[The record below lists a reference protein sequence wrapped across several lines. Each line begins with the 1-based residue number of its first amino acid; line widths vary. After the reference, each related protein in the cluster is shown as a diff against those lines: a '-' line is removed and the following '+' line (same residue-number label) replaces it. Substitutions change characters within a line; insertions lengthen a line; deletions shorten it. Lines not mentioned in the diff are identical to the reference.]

1 MKRLQGIVSSGVAV
15 RSPNPM
21 PAADD
26 KMRIP
31 VRVRAISSQEL
42 PTVTDKY
49 LNENKWWVSPYNFVP
64 EVRATFDLPEKVS
77 IHDATLRDGE
87 QTPGIVFSIAD
98 KIAIAEKLDEV
109 GVERIEAGMPA
120 VSEQDFE
127 AIKQISKLGLKAR
140 IYTFARAMNSDI
152 DKALEC
158 GCHGVIVEVPIGY
171 PKLKYQFKWT
181 WEDVLKK
188 SVGVI
193 NYAKS
198 HGLHVVYFPYD
209 TTRAREED
217 LRNLLSRIV
226 LDSNP
231 DSVGVVDTMGCALP
245 EAIKYMVR
253 LVKSLTKLPVEVHT
267 HNDFGM
273 AVATELAGVEAGANC
288 IHSCANGLGERT
300 GNAPLEELM
309 VALHVLYGYDTQY
322 RLEKLPELGELVSRI
337 SGFATAV
344 NKPILGERNFTRESG
359 IGVDLVVK
367 EPLAMF
373 GTHPAL
379 TGRRGEIVL
388 GKKSGKASITWN
400 LEQMGIEGTDDEAVA
415 EMLKRVKDKGI
426 EKRGLLTQKEFREIV
441 DGVLMAVRR

>member
-1 MKRLQGIVSSGVAV
+1 MT
-15 RSPNPM
+15 
-21 PAADD
+21 
-26 KMRIP
+26 
-31 VRVRAISSQEL
+31 E
-42 PTVTDKY
+42 KY
-49 LNENKWWVSPYNFVP
+49 FRENQWWVSPYNFVP
-64 EVRATFDLPEKVS
+64 EVRARLDLPQRVS

-87 QTPGIVFSIAD
+87 QTPGVVFSIAD
-98 KIAIAEKLDEV
+98 KIAIAEKLAEV

-127 AIKQISKLGLKAR
+127 AIKQISKLGLKSK
-140 IYTFARAMNSDI
+140 IYTFARAINADI
-152 DKALEC
+152 DKAVEC

-193 NYAKS
+193 NHAKS
-198 HGLHVVYFPYD
+198 RGLHVVYFPYD

-217 LRNLLSRIV
+217 LTNLLSRIMQEAP
-226 LDSNP
+226 P
-231 DSVGVVDTMGCALP
+231 DAVGVVDTMGCALP
-245 EAIKYMVR
+245 VAIQHMVR
-253 LVKSLTKLPVEVHT
+253 LVKSITKLPVEVHT

-273 AVATELAGVEAGANC
+273 AVATELAGVEAGAEC
-288 IHSCANGLGERT
+288 VHSCANGLGERT
-300 GNAPLEELM
+300 GNAALEELM

-322 RLEKLPELGELVSRI
+322 DLGKLPELGELVSRI
-337 SGFATAV
+337 SQFSIAV

-379 TGRRGEIVL
+379 TGRKGEVVL
-388 GKKSGKASITWN
+388 GKKSGKASITYN
-400 LEQMGIEGTDDEAVA
+400 LEQLGITGVDDEAVG
-415 EMLKRVKDKGI
+415 EMLKRVKEKGI
-426 EKRGLLTQKEFREIV
+426 EKRGLLTGQEFKEIV
-441 DGVLMAVRR
+441 DAVLGAVRAAARP

>member
-1 MKRLQGIVSSGVAV
+1 MEEKFYR
-15 RSPNPM
+15 
-21 PAADD
+21 
-26 KMRIP
+26 
-31 VRVRAISSQEL
+31 E
-42 PTVTDKY
+42 
-49 LNENKWWVSPYNFVP
+49 NEWWVSPYNFVP
-64 EVRATFDLPEKVS
+64 EVRGTFQLPAKVS

-98 KIAIAEKLDEV
+98 KIAIARKLDEV
-109 GVERIEAGMPA
+109 GVDRIEAGMPA
-120 VSEQDFE
+120 VSEQDFQ
-127 AIKQISKLGLKAR
+127 AIKEISKLGLKAR
-140 IYTFARAMNSDI
+140 IYTFARAINTDI

-181 WEDVLKK
+181 WEDVLRK

-198 HGLHVVYFPYD
+198 RGLHVVYFPYD

-253 LVKSLTKLPVEVHT
+253 LVKGLTKLPVEVHT

-273 AVATELAGVEAGANC
+273 AVATELAGVEAGAEC
-288 IHSCANGLGERT
+288 VHSCANGLGERT
-300 GNAPLEELM
+300 GNAALEELI
-309 VALHVLYGYDTQY
+309 VALHVLYGYDTHY
-322 RLEKLPELGELVSRI
+322 KLDKLPELGELVSRI
-337 SGFATAV
+337 SRFETAV
-344 NKPILGERNFTRESG
+344 NKPILGDRNFTRESG

-379 TGRRGEIVL
+379 TGRRGEVVL
-388 GKKSGKASITWN
+388 GKKSGKASITYN
-400 LEQMGIEGTDDEAVA
+400 LELLGITDADDDAVS
-415 EMLKRVKDKGI
+415 EMLRQVKEKGI
-426 EKRGLLTQKEFREIV
+426 EKRGLLTQSEFREIV
-441 DGVLMAVRR
+441 ESVMVS